1 MHNGREFFFF
11 FLAVL
16 NLYVRVKIHVTTFDT
31 NHSVTDNM
39 QSIAATIQ
47 KLRDSVV

>member
-1 MHNGREFFFF
+1 MAVFFFF
-11 FLAVL
+11 FAVL
-16 NLYVRVKIHVTTFDT
+16 NLYVGVKINVATFDT

-47 KLRDSVV
+47 KLPDFVA